1 MIKVSLFRPDMYKKN
16 IFEIDYKKLKKDGIK
31 CLILDLDNTLG
42 LIEHEKCPEETRKL
56 IKELE
61 KDFLIFIS
69 SNNTQQRIDPYLE
82 DLGIKGV
89 AWSLKPSTRSLRKIR
104 KNEKLKKDE
113 MVMIGDQIVTD
124 ILAGKRYKLKT
135 ILVDPLGKKDLK
147 ITGLNRL
154 IENKIVKYYE
164 KRDLFERGKYYG

>member
-1 MIKVSLFRPDMYKKN
+1 MSLFRPDMYKKN

-31 CLILDLDNTLG
+31 CLIFDLDNTLG
-42 LIEHEKCPEETRKL
+42 LIEHEKCPDETRKL

-61 KDFLIFIS
+61 KYFLIFIS

-124 ILAGKRYKLKT
+124 ILAGKRYKIKT

>member
-1 MIKVSLFRPDMYKKN
+1 MSLFRPDMYKKN

-31 CLILDLDNTLG
+31 CLIFDLDNTLG

-89 AWSLKPSTRSLRKIR
+89 AWSLKPSTRSLRRIR

-124 ILAGKRYKLKT
+124 ILAGKRYKIKT

>member
-1 MIKVSLFRPDMYKKN
+1 MSLFRPDMYKKN

-31 CLILDLDNTLG
+31 CLIFDLDNTLG

-104 KNEKLKKDE
+104 KNEKLKKDD

-124 ILAGKRYKLKT
+124 ILAGKRYKIKT

-147 ITGLNRL
+147 IT
-154 IENKIVKYYE
+154 K
-164 KRDLFERGKYYG
+164 LFQQQLK

>member
-1 MIKVSLFRPDMYKKN
+1 MSLFRPDMYKKN

-31 CLILDLDNTLG
+31 CLIFDLDNTLG
-42 LIEHEKCPEETRKL
+42 LTEHETCPEETRKL

-124 ILAGKRYKLKT
+124 ILAGKRYKIKT

>member
-1 MIKVSLFRPDMYKKN
+1 MSLFRPDMYKKN

-31 CLILDLDNTLG
+31 CLIFDLDNTLG

-69 SNNTQQRIDPYLE
+69 SNNTQQRVDPYLE

-124 ILAGKRYKLKT
+124 ILAGKRYKIKT

>member
-1 MIKVSLFRPDMYKKN
+1 MSLFRPDMYKKN

-31 CLILDLDNTLG
+31 CLIFDLDNTLG

-124 ILAGKRYKLKT
+124 ILAGKIYKIKT

>member
-1 MIKVSLFRPDMYKKN
+1 MSLFRPDMYKKN

-31 CLILDLDNTLG
+31 CLVFDLDNTLG

-124 ILAGKRYKLKT
+124 ILAGKRYKIKT

-164 KRDLFERGKYYG
+164 KRDSFERGKYYG

>member
-1 MIKVSLFRPDMYKKN
+1 MSLFRPDMYKKN
-16 IFEIDYKKLKKDGIK
+16 IFEIDYKKLKKGGIK
-31 CLILDLDNTLG
+31 CLIFDLDNTLG

-124 ILAGKRYKLKT
+124 ILAGKRYKIKT

>member
-1 MIKVSLFRPDMYKKN
+1 MSLFRPDMYKKN

-31 CLILDLDNTLG
+31 CLIFDLDNTLG

-124 ILAGKRYKLKT
+124 ILAGKRYKIKT

>member
-1 MIKVSLFRPDMYKKN
+1 MSLFRPDIYKKN

-31 CLILDLDNTLG
+31 CLIFDLDNTLG

-124 ILAGKRYKLKT
+124 ILAGKRYKIKT

>member
-1 MIKVSLFRPDMYKKN
+1 MSLFRPDMYKKN

-31 CLILDLDNTLG
+31 CLIFDLDNTLG

-104 KNEKLKKDE
+104 KNEKLKKDYYN
-113 MVMIGDQIVTD
+113 VIN
-124 ILAGKRYKLKT
+124 K
-135 ILVDPLGKKDLK
+135 
-147 ITGLNRL
+147 
-154 IENKIVKYYE
+154 IENKIDRFDYKFE
-164 KRDLFERGKYYG
+164 KAKRQNNKDKSDCYWNLIINFKELLESEE